1 MPLKA
6 IGAGTLAGA
15 AVSLICAG
23 RLGHDRAHR
32 VT

>member
-23 RLGHDRAHR
+23 RLGHDRPT
-32 VT
+32 V